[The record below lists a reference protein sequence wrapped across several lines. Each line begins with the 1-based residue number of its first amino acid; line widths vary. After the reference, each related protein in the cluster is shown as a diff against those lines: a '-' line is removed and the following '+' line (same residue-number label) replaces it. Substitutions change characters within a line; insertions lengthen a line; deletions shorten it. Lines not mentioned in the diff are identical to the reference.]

1 MGLSRKL
8 QILFGKPAEF
18 LLQVAIDRPRK
29 KTQKKTSQQRSFLSK
44 SRRNMWM
51 LPKIGVPQNGWFIM
65 ENPIKMDDLAV
76 PLFLETPMY
85 FKPFLGV

>member
-29 KTQKKTSQQRSFLSK
+29 KTQKKNKPTKKLSFQKPSK
-44 SRRNMWM
+44 HMDASKNRGGPPKWM
-51 LPKIGVPQNGWFIM
+51 VYNG
-65 ENPIKMDDLAV
+65 
-76 PLFLETPMY
+76 
-85 FKPFLGV
+85 KPY